1 MKIGFIG
8 AGQIG
13 SALIEGFL
21 KAEVLLPE
29 ELIVKGGSS
38 GTTEKLQAQ
47 LGFQVVHSYES
58 FNQCDYIF
66 LATGSA
72 VVPEILID
80 LAPTF
85 PEKAILILVSG
96 GYTIAE
102 NQSLLGNDIRVIHAI
117 PNTPVRVNEGVTG
130 VSFSKNIAD
139 LDKKKTVELLET
151 LGMVKEVKEEL
162 LGTFGTVAGCSPAFV
177 AIFMEALSDA
187 AVMEG
192 LSRSVSFEII
202 AQMLLGTAKLA
213 VESKEHPAQL
223 KDGVTSPGGSTIK
236 GVAALEQNGFRYAV
250 IDAVKQ
256 ANQ

>member
-13 SALIEGFL
+13 SALIEGLL

-38 GTTEKLQAQ
+38 GTAEKLQAQ
-47 LGFQVVHSYES
+47 LGFQLVDSYEA
-58 FNQCDYIF
+58 FGHCDYLF

-72 VVPEILID
+72 VVPTILTD
-80 LAPTF
+80 LAPIF
-85 PEKAILILVSG
+85 PRKATLISVSG
-96 GYTIAE
+96 GHTVAE
-102 NQSLLGNDIRVIHAI
+102 NQSLLGNDTRVVHAI

-130 VSFSKNIAD
+130 VSFSKNFTD
-139 LDKKKTVELLET
+139 LEKKKTIELLES

-192 LSRSVSFEII
+192 LSRPVSFEII
-202 AQMLLGTAKLA
+202 SQMILGTAKLA
-213 VESKEHPAQL
+213 MESKEHPAQL

-256 ANQ
+256 ANN